1 MIRFV
6 YGDQLSEFPVLAE
19 SMFRDRADQFRR
31 RLNWDV
37 TVDDRGWE
45 VDQYDGLNPLYVI
58 WEEKGGQ
65 HGGSMR
71 TLPTLGRTMT
81 NDHFRHVTHGVSIQ
95 SPFIWECTRFCL
107 SPTATQSVAGGL
119 LMAGCEMGLRFGL
132 EQAVG
137 VFDARM
143 PRIYGRIGWSPD
155 VIGTTGEGRD
165 AISVGLWAI
174 SEDARAEI
182 SRRTGIAVADVQRW
196 FDRSFDVNY
205 TSEERLLAAA

>member
-1 MIRFV
+1 
-6 YGDQLSEFPVLAE
+6 
-19 SMFRDRADQFRR
+19 MFRDRADQFKN

-37 TVDDRGWE
+37 TVNERGWE
-45 VDQYDGLNPLYVI
+45 LDDYDAINPLYVI
-58 WEEKGGQ
+58 WEEANGR

-81 NDHFRHVTHGVSIQ
+81 AEHFRHITHGVEIA

-107 SPTATQSVAGGL
+107 SPTATQNVSSAL
-119 LMAGCEMGLRFGL
+119 LLAGCEMGLRFGL

-155 VIGTTGEGRD
+155 VIGTDGDGRD
-165 AISVGLWAI
+165 GISVGLWNI
-174 SEDARAEI
+174 TEEARAEI
-182 SRRTGIAVADVQRW
+182 ARRSGLPLGLVAHW
-196 FDRSFDVNY
+196 FDASFNAYLPEQV
-205 TSEERLLAAA
+205 AA